1 MNHATNQH
9 DRNAVEIVRGELGLD
24 VIAMVCRESSRAH
37 RKHGA
42 GSILSGSRDIPYILA
57 CGMEELGEVA
67 RAFVEGESPERI
79 CEEMIQAANVMLSGV
94 QAIKSGVIQMENHL

>member
-1 MNHATNQH
+1 MEAP
-9 DRNAVEIVRGELGLD
+9 ILSGELSLS
-24 VIAMVCRESSRAH
+24 VLAMVCREAVRAH
-37 RKHGA
+37 KKHGA